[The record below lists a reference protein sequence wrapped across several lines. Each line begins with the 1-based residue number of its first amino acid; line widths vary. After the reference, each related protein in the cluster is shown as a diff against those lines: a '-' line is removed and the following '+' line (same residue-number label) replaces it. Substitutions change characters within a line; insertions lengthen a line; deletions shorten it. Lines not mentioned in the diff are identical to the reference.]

1 MTTFAEVMP
10 RINGSE
16 PTADLSPARVLL
28 HALSMNVT
36 EALMNGEAY
45 DPLRLNSE
53 GSSSGNEQTDA
64 NDTEDDAVETN
75 AVDESF
81 FDTASDGTNPTAY

>member
-1 MTTFAEVMP
+1 MP

-16 PTADLSPARVLL
+16 PTADTSPAQELL

-45 DPLRLNSE
+45 DPFGMNSDE
-53 GSSSGNEQTDA
+53 SSSGNEQTDA
-64 NDTEDDAVETN
+64 NDTEDDAVEPIT
-75 AVDESF
+75 AVEDSF
-81 FDTASDGTNPTAY
+81 FDTASVGTDPTAY

>member
-36 EALMNGEAY
+36 EALMRGEAY
-45 DPLRLNSE
+45 DPLGLNSE
-53 GSSSGNEQTDA
+53 ESSSGNEQT
-64 NDTEDDAVETN
+64 EDDV
-75 AVDESF
+75 VPF
-81 FDTASDGTNPTAY
+81 FDTASVGTDPTAYG